1 MPYIDTKD
9 VISQSF
15 KNLME
20 KKSFDVLKTLWRKNL
35 LIKLRFLIYQMRLK

>member
-20 KKSFDVLKTLWRKNL
+20 KNL